1 LGLKWHSCCQK
12 SIENIHENLKVFLIN
27 HRFFPTISKKRFSYN
42 IFGLV
47 DMHKNRILPG
57 FQDCLRSRKL
67 EPEGR
72 RQQVREFSAECIV
85 TVVLLIFFLLTACGP
100 KHRIVY
106 ERRMVPPE
114 KQEVKKEIVQEE
126 KPSIQK
132 IEKRD
137 TQEVQYGVASWYGP
151 DFHGKP
157 TSSGEIYDM
166 YQLTCAHNTF
176 PLGTTVMVTNL
187 ENGRSIELKINDRGP
202 FVKERII
209 DLSYAAAQMLGM
221 WEKGTAYVKV
231 EGFGPLVEEIQR
243 FTVQVG
249 SFIDEAN
256 AQKLADQLRKGF
268 ENVYVNT
275 LETLTQKYHRVRVG
289 QFEAKESALNIA
301 EKLSQMGFKVLVTN
315 R

>member
-1 LGLKWHSCCQK
+1 MPTNKTLQK
-12 SIENIHENLKVFLIN
+12 L
-27 HRFFPTISKKRFSYN
+27 
-42 IFGLV
+42 
-47 DMHKNRILPG
+47 
-57 FQDCLRSRKL
+57 QDFLRSRNL
-67 EPEGR
+67 GPEGGHQR
-72 RQQVREFSAECIV
+72 IREFHAEWV
-85 TVVLLIFFLLTACGP
+85 GPAVLLIFLVLTACGP

-106 ERRMVPPE
+106 ERRMAPPE
-114 KQEVKKEIVQEE
+114 KQEVKKETVQEE
-126 KPSIQK
+126 KPSIQR
-132 IEKRD
+132 IEKRE
-137 TQEVQYGVASWYGP
+137 TQQVQYGVASWYGP

-176 PLGTTVMVTNL
+176 ALGTTVMVTNL
-187 ENGRSIELKINDRGP
+187 ENGRSIELKVNDRGP

-249 SFIDEAN
+249 SFGDEAN
-256 AQKLADQLRKGF
+256 AQKLADQLRRGF
-268 ENVYVNT
+268 ENVYVST
-275 LETLTQKYHRVRVG
+275 VETLTQKYHRVRVG
-289 QFEAKESALNIA
+289 QFETKELALTIA
-301 EKLSQMGFKVLVTN
+301 EKLSQLGFRVLVTS